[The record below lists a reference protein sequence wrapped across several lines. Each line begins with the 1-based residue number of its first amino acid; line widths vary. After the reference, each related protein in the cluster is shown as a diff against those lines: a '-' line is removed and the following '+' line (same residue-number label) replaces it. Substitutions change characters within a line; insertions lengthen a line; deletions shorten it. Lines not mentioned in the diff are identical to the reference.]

1 MTQLNIDRLAL
12 KLSGISEIEGQRL
25 AKLITEGLANS
36 NVPNQA
42 SDYSNLKVN
51 IPSRPNASVDWL
63 AEQIVAD
70 VLRQLN

>member
-1 MTQLNIDRLAL
+1 MPELKIDRLTL
-12 KLSGISEIEGQRL
+12 KLSGISELEGQRL

-36 NVPNQA
+36 NISSQA
-42 SDYSNLKVN
+42 ADIPNLKVN

-70 VLRQLN
+70 ILRQLN